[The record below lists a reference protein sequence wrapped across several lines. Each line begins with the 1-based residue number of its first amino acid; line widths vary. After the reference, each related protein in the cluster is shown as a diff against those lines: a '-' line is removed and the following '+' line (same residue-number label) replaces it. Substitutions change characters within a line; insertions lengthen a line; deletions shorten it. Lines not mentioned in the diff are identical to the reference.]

1 MSDYVKPTANAA
13 ADPWTVKASG
23 GEPLPPGAY
32 NAEKGIACKW
42 KWSWEVLSGQHQ
54 GKVGGALT
62 DRSISPTT
70 HPGRLIAGM
79 VGRALTP
86 GENVKVLVESLVGKV
101 FLIRQAP
108 GPKGGKPS
116 VQAADLPPE

>member
-32 NAEKGIACKW
+32 NAKFMGVVDFDNAEKGIACKW

-86 GENVKVLVESLVGKV
+86 GENVKVLVESLVGKG
-101 FLIRQAP
+101 LR
-108 GPKGGKPS
+108 
-116 VQAADLPPE
+116 